1 MEQVKKIIKLC
12 SFFTVQTNLKYIS
25 RCPLFEW
32 RLILTCNM
40 NTGLVFE
47 WWSELQ
53 AKYCLLFRCHSIN
66 GSYNV
71 RAGLKHS
78 SMTLLFYYLGA
89 YFEIWTNQSFP
100 SPLYCKIYFI
110 ESVLRWKWARPQ
122 RSEWKSIF
130 GRKQFG
136 EFKRWRS
143 GRLVQF
149 WRTLQNRTNPK
160 GVVTTSNCYTQSE
173 QFQVNT
179 IGKILS
185 L

>member
-78 SMTLLFYYLGA
+78 SMTAFLLLRGLFRNLDKSVIPIPTLLQNLFYWICPQVKLSTTPTIRMKVN
-89 YFEIWTNQSFP
+89 FWTKTIWG
-100 SPLYCKIYFI
+100 I
-110 ESVLRWKWARPQ
+110 
-122 RSEWKSIF
+122 
-130 GRKQFG
+130 
-136 EFKRWRS
+136 
-143 GRLVQF
+143 
-149 WRTLQNRTNPK
+149 
-160 GVVTTSNCYTQSE
+160 
-173 QFQVNT
+173 
-179 IGKILS
+179 
-185 L
+185 